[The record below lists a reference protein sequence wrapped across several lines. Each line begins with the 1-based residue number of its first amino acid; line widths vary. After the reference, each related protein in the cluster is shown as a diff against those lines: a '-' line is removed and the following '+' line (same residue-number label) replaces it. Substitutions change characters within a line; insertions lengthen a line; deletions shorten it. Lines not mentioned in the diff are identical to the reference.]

1 MQLIHYIKILRP
13 LNLLISIICVL
24 LSAFILNQLEENLLP
39 IILVVFLLG
48 GFSNIINDIIDYQI
62 DSENNLNRPITSN
75 LISIKG
81 AFIYSLLLLLI
92 ASMITINFNYLTQS
106 LIFFII
112 IPLIILYTPFFKKI
126 PLLGNLIVSFILS
139 IPLLLLSSITLLK
152 KRKEKNLPKVSH

>member
-24 LSAFILNQLEENLLP
+24 LSAFILNQSAENLLP

-48 GFSNIINDIIDYQI
+48 GFSNIVNDIIDYKI
-62 DSENNLNRPITSN
+62 DSENNLNRPISSN

-112 IPLIILYTPFFKKI
+112 IPLIIFYTPFFT
-126 PLLGNLIVSFILS
+126 G
-139 IPLLLLSSITLLK
+139 
-152 KRKEKNLPKVSH
+152 